1 MLYVNVCTTLYVVGL
16 RTMFLFLLF
25 FVFFFNQKTAYE
37 MRISDW
43 SSDVCSSDLRHF
55 LNLYKL
61 GAGPYYCF
69 YAPFHLCHFEV
80 PNSIARAVLFDD
92 AVLAP
97 ASSPVVGVVAV
108 AKKNLNDGETIEE
121 FGGHEAYGVAENYD
135 VTESRS
141 EESRG
146 GKEWDSTGRSR
157 WGA

>member
-1 MLYVNVCTTLYVVGL
+1 
-16 RTMFLFLLF
+16 
-25 FVFFFNQKTAYE
+25 

-43 SSDVCSSDLRHF
+43 SADVCSSDLF

-108 AKKNLNDGETIEE
+108 AKKNLNAGETIEE
-121 FGGHEAYGVAENYD
+121 FGGHEAYGVAENYEKRKR
-135 VTESRS
+135 VAWGKSVEVRV
-141 EESRG
+141 EYG
-146 GKEWDSTGRSR
+146 GRRLMKK
-157 WGA
+157 